1 MIPMDKRIRGFN
13 PEEKKRQGRLKAAL
27 LRAKNY
33 FSKPGMFSKVLVL
46 FCIIYCV
53 RICEWAM
60 WQFEM
65 SNSEAS
71 TLLTAGL
78 ALFGGELLL
87 LCLKRIFAKKDD
99 KEASEACNKL
109 AD

>member
-1 MIPMDKRIRGFN
+1 
-13 PEEKKRQGRLKAAL
+13 
-27 LRAKNY
+27 
-33 FSKPGMFSKVLVL
+33 
-46 FCIIYCV
+46 
-53 RICEWAM
+53 M

-87 LCLKRIFAKKDD
+87 LCLKRIFAKNDN
-99 KEASEACNKL
+99 KEAMDMCNDTNKM